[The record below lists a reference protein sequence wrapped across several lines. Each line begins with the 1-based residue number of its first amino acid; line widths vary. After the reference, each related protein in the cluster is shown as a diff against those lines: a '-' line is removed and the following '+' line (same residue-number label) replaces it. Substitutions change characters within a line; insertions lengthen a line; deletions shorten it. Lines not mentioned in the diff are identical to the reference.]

1 VTSLFGL
8 VSFLNIDIFYGTGS
22 YPPLNNELHFN
33 ILLAVKKEP
42 LKTPCFFKA
51 MIPYSE
57 HVGVCLQLPPNKGD
71 IKIL

>member
-1 VTSLFGL
+1 MAKSMDARKT
-8 VSFLNIDIFYGTGS
+8 
-22 YPPLNNELHFN
+22 
-33 ILLAVKKEP
+33 AKKEP

-51 MIPYSE
+51 IIPYSE